1 MRLERKDGGLRL
13 RVVDDG
19 RGLPAERRHGATGLI
34 AMESRAATIGARLDV
49 GVGPQGRG
57 TAIVL
62 DVPSSNG
69 G

>member
-1 MRLERKDGGLRL
+1 
-13 RVVDDG
+13 
-19 RGLPAERRHGATGLI
+19 
-34 AMESRAATIGARLDV
+34 MESRAATIGARLDIV
-49 GVGPQGRG
+49 AGPQGRG